1 MSNIH
6 ASFRCAWS
14 IDAAHAT
21 EIVDLF
27 LTQMNADYISHA
39 ELQGNRADTL
49 GRWRTD
55 LADSLLAQVRAAHAQ
70 GAGLTA
76 TALIATAYS
85 ENTLAG
91 VAFVS
96 IDQAKLASR
105 VFATLDDLIV
115 QTHFRGAGVG
125 QRLVDWVSTMLQQRG
140 IQRLF
145 PESGINNEGAHQ
157 FFANRGFVPVSVV
170 MLKELTSNEPGT
182 ENTL

>member
-1 MSNIH
+1 MSTIH
-6 ASFRCAWS
+6 SSFRCAWS
-14 IDAAHAT
+14 IDATLET

-27 LTQMNADYISHA
+27 LTQTNPDYISHA

-145 PESGINNEGAHQ
+145 LESGINNEGAHQ